1 MFKAAIGQGT
11 ISRQVVST
19 DCTTLLSD
27 SLHKWLQSGGR
38 RILQVPQTNASNLL
52 YAFALYRNAGQR
64 LPISATT
71 MFSRFF
77 ADNVSFINFDDPAQ
91 PITAGPHHCSTQF
104 VKPLPSRMVTPQ
116 VQNPLR
122 YKGIGAIFLTG
133 DMPHSPKPKQQR
145 FFATMKCCTSSHRGL
160 YPTLRAM
167 EKTPGRS
174 PWVSSTAMRP
184 GEAIGLGP
192 SQFP

>member
-19 DCTTLLSD
+19 DCTTRLSD
-27 SLHKWLQSGGR
+27 SLHEWLQFGGK
-38 RILQVPQTNASNLL
+38 RILQVTQTNASNSF
-52 YAFALYRNAGQR
+52 YIFVLYRNAGQR

-71 MFSRFF
+71 TFSRFF
-77 ADNVSFINFDDPAQ
+77 AANVSFINFDDPAQ
-91 PITAGPHHCSTQF
+91 PITAGKYHCSTQF

-122 YKGIGAIFLTG
+122 SNGIGAISLTS
-133 DMPHSPKPKQQR
+133 DMPHSPKPKKQR
-145 FFATMKCCTSSHRGL
+145 FLATMKYCAIGHRGL
-160 YPTLRAM
+160 YPIRAM
-167 EKTPGRS
+167 EKTPCRS
-174 PWVSSTAMRP
+174 PWVSGTAMRI
-184 GEAIGLGP
+184 GKAIGP